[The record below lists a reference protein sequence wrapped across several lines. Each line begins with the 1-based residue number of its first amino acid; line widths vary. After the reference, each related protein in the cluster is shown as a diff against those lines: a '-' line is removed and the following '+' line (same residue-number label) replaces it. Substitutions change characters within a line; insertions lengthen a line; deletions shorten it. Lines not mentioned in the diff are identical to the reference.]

1 LRRANPAKIARRK
14 PGLHTQDTKQAAF
27 GSLGGRLQISEWKD
41 QMEFTPVI
49 GLEVHAQLK
58 TLTKIFCGCST
69 AFGAPPN
76 THTCPVCLGMPGVLP
91 VLNKKVV
98 DYTIKMALATH
109 CTVQPESRFARK
121 NYFYPDLPKGY
132 QISQYELPIATDGHL
147 DIDIDGQA
155 LRIGITRIHME
166 EDAGKLIHDPDRPIS
181 RVDLNRTGV
190 PLMEIVSEP
199 DIRSPGAAGEYLRQ
213 LRTILRYLGISDGN
227 MEEGSFRCDANVSI
241 MPAGATA
248 FGTRTEVKNLN
259 SFKHVEKAIYYE
271 IARQKEIFLDGG
283 QVVQETRL
291 WQPDQGRTVSMRGKE
306 DAHDYRYFPDPD
318 LLPLEVDTDWIE
330 RMRSQMPELPNDRK
344 TRYMTDYGLPSA
356 DARVLTGSRELA
368 DYFEDCLAQFTQPK
382 TVANWIMGDL
392 LGLLNARGLDIDH
405 SPVTP
410 ESLAGL
416 LKLLDTDVISGK
428 IAKTVFEAMADTGK
442 SAATI
447 VEEKGLVQV
456 SDTSAIDP
464 IVDTVIAGHPD
475 EVERYRGG
483 QKKLMGFFVGQVM
496 KETKGKA
503 NPKVVNEIL
512 EEKVW
517 D

>member
-1 LRRANPAKIARRK
+1 
-14 PGLHTQDTKQAAF
+14 
-27 GSLGGRLQISEWKD
+27 
-41 QMEFTPVI
+41 MEFTAVI

-58 TLTKIFCGCST
+58 TRTKIFCGCST

-98 DYTIKMALATH
+98 DYTIKMALATN

-147 DIDIDGQA
+147 DIEMDGRT

-166 EDAGKLIHDPDRPIS
+166 EDAGKLIHDPDLPVS

-199 DIRSPGAAGEYLRQ
+199 DIRSPEAAGEYLRR
-213 LRTILRYLGISDGN
+213 LRTILRYLDISDGN

-241 MPAGATA
+241 MPEGSTA

-271 IARQKEIFLDGG
+271 IARQKEILLDGG

-291 WQPDQGRTVSMRGKE
+291 WQPDKGCTVSMRGKE

-318 LLPLEVDTDWIE
+318 LLPLVVDTDWVE
-330 RMRSQMPELPNDRK
+330 GMRSQMPELPDVRNA
-344 TRYMTDYGLPSA
+344 RYMAEHGLPAA
-356 DARVLTGSRELA
+356 DARVLTASRELA
-368 DYFEDCLAQFTQPK
+368 DYFEACLARFPQPK

-405 SPVTP
+405 SPVSP
-410 ESLAGL
+410 EDLAGL
-416 LKLLDTDVISGK
+416 LKLLDADVISGK
-428 IAKTVFEAMADTGK
+428 IAKTVFEAMAASGK
-442 SAATI
+442 PAKAI

-464 IVDTVIAGHPD
+464 IVDTIIAGHPD

-483 QKKLMGFFVGQVM
+483 QKKLISFFVGQVM
-496 KETKGKA
+496 KQTRGKA

-512 EEKVW
+512 REKLG
-517 D
+517 

>member
-1 LRRANPAKIARRK
+1 
-14 PGLHTQDTKQAAF
+14 
-27 GSLGGRLQISEWKD
+27 
-41 QMEFTPVI
+41 MEFIPVI

-58 TLTKIFCGCST
+58 TRTKIFCSCST

-98 DYTIKMALATH
+98 DYTIKMALATN

-132 QISQYELPIATDGHL
+132 QISQYELPIATGGYL
-147 DIDIDGQA
+147 EIETGGQTQ
-155 LRIGITRIHME
+155 RIGITRIHME

-181 RVDLNRTGV
+181 RVDLNRTGT

-199 DIRSPGAAGEYLRQ
+199 DIRSPEVAGEYLRQ
-213 LRTILRYLGISDGN
+213 LRAILRYLDISDGN

-241 MPAGATA
+241 MPLGSTT

-259 SFKHVEKAIYYE
+259 SFKHVEKALYYE
-271 IARQKEIFLDGG
+271 IARQKELLLDGG

-291 WQPDQGRTVSMRGKE
+291 WQPDKGQTVSMRGKE

-318 LLPLEVDTDWIE
+318 LLPLVIDDAWIE
-330 RMRSQMPELPNDRK
+330 RMRSDMPELPAQRK
-344 TRYMTDYGLPSA
+344 ARYISDYELPSA
-356 DARVLTGSRELA
+356 DATVLTGSRELS
-368 DYFEDCLAQFTQPK
+368 DYFEACLSAFDQPK

-392 LGLLNARGLDIDH
+392 LGLLNAKGLDIDQ
-405 SPVTP
+405 SPVSP
-410 ESLAGL
+410 DDLAGL
-416 LKLLDTDVISGK
+416 LKLLGDDVISGK
-428 IAKTVFEAMADTGK
+428 IAKTVFETMAETGK
-442 SAATI
+442 SAKVI

-464 IVDTVIAGHPD
+464 IVDAIIADHPD
-475 EVERYRGG
+475 EVGRYRGG

-496 KETKGKA
+496 KATKGKA

-512 EEKVW
+512 QNKLG
-517 D
+517 